1 MTSGP
6 TRDPERPA
14 RARSGDGGASE
25 EPHPVPVT
33 LTDKAAAA
41 FSAYREGDHQHM
53 GRLVDLLT
61 PLLWQTARAQGLSS
75 AAAEDVSQT
84 AWLRLIDHADAI
96 EQPRAVLSWM
106 VTTVR
111 RESWRQHKVAGRD
124 STDLEAL
131 PEPSS
136 CEPGPAQ
143 EVVLGERQR
152 VLWTHVQQ
160 LTERCQHLLRVI
172 AFCDR
177 PDYAAIAASLK
188 MPVGSIGPTRG
199 RCLHSLRASLAEDP
213 EWFGELS

>member
-1 MTSGP
+1 MV
-6 TRDPERPA
+6 PEDSAAP
-14 RARSGDGGASE
+14 
-25 EPHPVPVT
+25 PVT

-61 PLLWQTARAQGLSS
+61 PLLWQTARAQGLSPT
-75 AAAEDVSQT
+75 AAEDVSQT

-124 STDLEAL
+124 STDLDAL

-136 CEPGPAQ
+136 REPGPEQ

-152 VLWTHVQQ
+152 VLWAHVQH

-172 AFCDR
+172 AFSDR
-177 PDYAAIAASLK
+177 PDYAAIAASLN